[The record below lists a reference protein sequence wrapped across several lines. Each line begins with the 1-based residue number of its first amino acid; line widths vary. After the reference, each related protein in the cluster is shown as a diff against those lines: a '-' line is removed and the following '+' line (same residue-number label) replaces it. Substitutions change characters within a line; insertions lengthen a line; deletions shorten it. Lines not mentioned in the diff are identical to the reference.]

1 MNIQEYKDK
10 VEWYFR
16 EEYSTINIEDT
27 ARGSDELSE
36 EIDNLIETAYKKDIH
51 LLVRRKPLLWKSFAP
66 LRGKIL

>member
-16 EEYSTINIEDT
+16 EEYSAINVEDM

-51 LLVRRKPLLWKSFAP
+51 FTV
-66 LRGKIL
+66 